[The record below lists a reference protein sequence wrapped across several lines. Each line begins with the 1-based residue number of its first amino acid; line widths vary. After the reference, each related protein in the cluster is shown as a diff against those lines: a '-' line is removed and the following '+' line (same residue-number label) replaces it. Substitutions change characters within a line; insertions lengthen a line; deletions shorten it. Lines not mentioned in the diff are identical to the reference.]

1 MQYASFRL
9 DDIARDIF
17 HFAPEAFFELYA
29 PVESPCAATWQ
40 EWWPDEHWPRDDK
53 TVRSAI
59 RRLDTQLSPQRWLP
73 DASYTCVARDTHE
86 LWAFELQSVARH
98 YPRARASTCLAKLLK
113 QAFPELPPGGIEARA
128 LEVRTVRS
136 PRSTSELPQPKAA
149 IRRQRAVASSAPV
162 QSTRDREGLC
172 RFEPSDAL
180 CTLDPQDRRFSHPRY
195 WPFVCLSQR
204 VSADHLWSRLARLME
219 LEKTC
224 WIPFTEVRLL
234 LGYVGRVRF
243 PRDSRFASAMEH
255 TVNESAAHS
264 ALDFGHMTEEERHR
278 ILLDANERQTRLYE
292 ERLKEAERRGLVDG
306 ERRGLEEGERRGLEE
321 GERRGLEEGERR
333 GLEEGERRGLLAAA
347 RAVLSARRSAGEV
360 DSAISVLERCAT
372 NDEIKVALTSLL
384 R

>member
-1 MQYASFRL
+1 MQYTPFRL

-29 PVESPCAATWQ
+29 PVESPCAATWH
-40 EWWPDEHWPRDDK
+40 EWWPDAHQPWSGM
-53 TVRSAI
+53 TVRTAI

-73 DASYTCVARDTHE
+73 DACYTSVAVNTHE
-86 LWAFELQSVARH
+86 LWACELQSVARH
-98 YPRARASTCLAKLLK
+98 HPRARASTCLAKLLR
-113 QAFPELPPGGIEARA
+113 QAFPELPEGGIEARA
-128 LEVRTVRS
+128 LEVRTVQS
-136 PRSTSELPQPKAA
+136 PRITRPLPQSKAVL
-149 IRRQRAVASSAPV
+149 RLQRAVAPSAAV

-180 CTLDPQDRRFSHPRY
+180 CTLDPLDRRFSHPRY

-204 VSADHLWSRLARLME
+204 VTADHLSLRLARLVE

-224 WIPFTEVRLL
+224 SISFTEVRLL
-234 LGYVGRVRF
+234 LGCVGRVRF
-243 PRDSRFASAMEH
+243 PKDSRFASAMEH
-255 TVNESAAHS
+255 TMNESAALS

-292 ERLKEAERRGLVDG
+292 ERLKEAERK
-306 ERRGLEEGERRGLEE
+306 GLEEGERRGLVD
-321 GERRGLEEGERR
+321 GERR

-347 RAVLSARRSAGEV
+347 RAVLSLHRSASEV
-360 DSAISVLERCAT
+360 DSAISALEQCT
-372 NDEIKVALTSLL
+372 GNDEIKVALTSLL